1 MAQYTINSS
10 YGSIFGMDVHA
21 RSITVSGFNCTTA
34 ETKVRTFRGCP
45 DAATLLAWMDKH
57 FPAPHFAAYESGC
70 TGFHLAKEFRAL
82 GVVCEVVA
90 VSSIARSEDD
100 KVHKNDKRDAKR
112 LMYELLSPKK
122 SYSVVWVPDTECE
135 AARNLARLRADVAAA
150 LKRAKQQAEAL
161 LLRLGHVW
169 CEKTASGNLKKT
181 WGIEYMKWLSTR
193 EFESPL
199 DKLVLMSYVRMV
211 EEQTE
216 LLRDVERMV
225 VKQAATKRFKPYVDA
240 LVLLKG
246 VNTQTA
252 FLLAC
257 EFGDFHRFKNGRG
270 VSAWLGTVPSE
281 DSSGEHIVRGR
292 ITKAGNSHVQYA
304 LVEGIQNIAR
314 FSETT
319 TRPKCGYEVTPEV
332 FVHVR
337 AANKRLTSRYHR
349 LRGEEGDLDR
359 GANKAKVAIA
369 SELVR
374 WVWAIGCMVQDEQA
388 ACAATS

>member
-1 MAQYTINSS
+1 MAKYTINSP
-10 YGSIFGMDVHA
+10 YGSVFGMDVHA
-21 RSITVSGFNCTTA
+21 RSTTVSGFNCTTA
-34 ETKVRTFRGCP
+34 ETKIRTFRGCP
-45 DAATLLAWMDKH
+45 DAVSLLLWMDKH
-57 FPAPHFAAYESGC
+57 FPSPHFAAYESGC
-70 TGFHLAKEFRAL
+70 TGFHLCRELRAL

-100 KVHKNDKRDAKR
+100 KLHKNDKRDAER

-135 AARNLARLRADVAAA
+135 AARDLARLRADCAAA
-150 LKRAKQQAEAL
+150 LKRAKQQTEAL
-161 LLRLGHVW
+161 LLRSGHVW

-181 WGIEYMKWLSTR
+181 WGAEYMKWISTR
-193 EFESPL
+193 EFAHPT
-199 DKLVLMSYVRMV
+199 DKLVLESYLRMI

-216 LLRDVERMV
+216 LLRDVECMIA
-225 VKQAATKRFKPYVDA
+225 KLAATERFKPYVDA

-292 ITKAGNSHVQYA
+292 ITKAGNSHVRYA
-304 LVEGIQNIAR
+304 LVEGIQNISR
-314 FSETT
+314 FNKTT
-319 TRPKCGYEVTPEV
+319 ARPKCGCEVTPEV
-332 FVHVR
+332 FAHAR
-337 AANKRLTSRYHR
+337 AANRRLTSRYHR
-349 LRGEEGDLDR
+349 LRGAEGDKDR

-374 WVWAIGCMVQDEQA
+374 WVWAIGCMVQDEQGSHQ
-388 ACAATS
+388 ATS